1 MVLNSIEKL
10 LAKYE
15 SAETTL
21 KEEAQLRD
29 YFNSEN
35 VAPHLE
41 QYKPMF
47 VYFAQNQKEE
57 YTKDVP
63 LKPRFNYLYQWI
75 SVAAVA
81 ILMLGVFLPKAFGPS
96 VEEKEQALLAYNQT
110 LEALSL
116 VSVGMQKGKEEFNS
130 IVMISD
136 HMDDGLSQA
145 GKLNEF
151 SKAKNKIFKNN

>member
-21 KEEAQLRD
+21 KEEAQLRE
-29 YFNSEN
+29 YFNSNN

-41 QYKPMF
+41 HYTPMF
-47 VYFAQNQKEE
+47 VYFAKNQKEE
-57 YTKDVP
+57 FTKDVP
-63 LKPRFNYLYQWI
+63 LKPRVKNMYQWI

-96 VEEKEQALLAYNQT
+96 NLEQEQALLAYNQT

-130 IVMISD
+130 LALVSSHI
-136 HMDDGLSQA
+136 DDGLTQA
-145 GKLNEF
+145 GKLSEF
-151 SKAKNKIFKNN
+151 SKAKNRIFKNK